1 MGKIPVDNTGCYVK
15 YTFPNDFVL
24 GSTALAAYQGSGMMA
39 TAGKPAAVTYAT
51 LNVGSEVFI
60 GNQASN
66 DANGNAAATPNQI
79 VIKGCTTTSGADQ
92 AATVKFTGI
101 TTPAAAKQT
110 NKFYVAVYHQY
121 SQAKSTFASPI
132 LTAEGVIPATYFT
145 AGTMTTGSFSAPS
158 KGVQAA
164 APH

>member
-24 GSTALAAYQGSGMMA
+24 PGTALAAYQGSGMMA
-39 TAGKPAAVTYAT
+39 TAGQPPGQEYAT

-66 DANGNAAATPNQI
+66 VGGSPAPTPNQI

-92 AATVKFTGI
+92 TATVKFTGI

-110 NKFYVAVYHQY
+110 NKFYVVVYHTY